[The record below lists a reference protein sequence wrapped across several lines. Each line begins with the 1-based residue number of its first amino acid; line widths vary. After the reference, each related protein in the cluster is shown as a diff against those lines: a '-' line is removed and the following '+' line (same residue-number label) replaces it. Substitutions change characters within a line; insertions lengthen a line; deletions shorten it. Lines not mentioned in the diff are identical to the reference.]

1 MSYPTHNPFPLLKSN
16 HNSNLHSDYF
26 FLYKF
31 ITQMLFLDWE
41 DPLEEEIATHSSN
54 LPGKSHGQRSLADYS
69 TWGCR
74 VRHTTEWQRL
84 NLSTSLAILPSLP
97 EVSLSFKIFIEC
109 VTILL
114 LFYVLVFWLWGMWNL
129 SSPTSDQTQA
139 SCSGRPSLKHWTTR
153 KFTICLFYFRDYP
166 PIIVIYLL
174 KKWCPLSLEF
184 PIVLISL
191 DDILCCSL
199 ICFSVLSF
207 L

>member
-97 EVSLSFKIFIEC
+97 EVSLSLLKSLLNVLQYCCCFMFWFFGCEGCGILAPQPVIKLRPPAVEGQVLNIGPPGNSPYASFISG
-109 VTILL
+109 TILL
-114 LFYVLVFWLWGMWNL
+114 LL
-129 SSPTSDQTQA
+129 
-139 SCSGRPSLKHWTTR
+139 
-153 KFTICLFYFRDYP
+153 
-166 PIIVIYLL
+166 
-174 KKWCPLSLEF
+174 
-184 PIVLISL
+184 
-191 DDILCCSL
+191 
-199 ICFSVLSF
+199 
-207 L
+207 